1 MTRSQVKRARRGR
14 ALADRIAA
22 LEATVDRLDAA
33 LKAEIAAS
41 RARPEAPLAPAVSA
55 AQLQRQLGR
64 VAAEMREHAERQSR
78 RVLEAE
84 STVAED
90 MRDALQEIVSSL
102 HSTRQTVAAGAKRR
116 TRPVTVLFLVHQAE
130 RWTTL
135 ADVHDLMLKDPDFEV
150 LVGSLPRFRQDG
162 APVEPEAE
170 VSAGLA
176 ARGVRHIRLGMDP
189 DTALDIVKAMAPDV
203 IFRQAFADADLPPA
217 FNAGELTFARLAYV
231 PDGIGACDAGAN
243 RDLPLHRLLW
253 RYYAPTAEDLDVFAS
268 CSPLGGAN
276 AILAGSPKFDR
287 LLRSGRGADAWP
299 IRGQRARKRLIWAP
313 RAESSLEP
321 DRGAFPDCW
330 RQAAAAAEA
339 NPDVQILLKS
349 DEGLFDRC
357 RRSGLLRDSEI
368 REFELAWAVLPNT
381 ATLTSDDYGRVFA
394 ASDAIITDD
403 AGLIAEYLLFD
414 KPAIFLDGGR
424 NPSFG
429 PAWSVLSQG
438 IYAARGWQAAYA
450 TALGATEPGGDTMKT
465 ARRRVVD
472 RLMPHP
478 QLAGHRIVDDIRQA
492 FVERREA
499 ACIRAA

>member
-14 ALADRIAA
+14 KLADRIAA

-33 LKAEIAAS
+33 LQAEIAAA
-41 RARPEAPLAPAVSA
+41 RARPEVPAAPPVSA

-64 VAAEMREHAERQSR
+64 VAAEMKEHVERQSR

-90 MRDALQEIVSSL
+90 MRNALQEIVSSL
-102 HSTRQTVAAGAKRR
+102 HSTRQTAAVGAKRR

-130 RWTTL
+130 RWDAL

-150 LVGSLPRFRQDG
+150 LVGSLPRFRRD
-162 APVEPEAE
+162 AARLDYEAE

-217 FNAGELTFARLAYV
+217 FNAGELTFARLAFV
-231 PDGIGACDAGAN
+231 PDGIEAGDAGAD

-253 RYYAPTAEDLDVFAS
+253 RYYAPTAEDLDVFAG
-268 CSPLGGAN
+268 CSPLSGAN

-287 LLRSGRGADAWP
+287 LLRSGRGPDAWP

-313 RAESSLEP
+313 RAGS
-321 DRGAFPDCW
+321 GAERDHGSFPDCW
-330 RQAAAAAEA
+330 RQVTAAAEA
-339 NPDVQILLKS
+339 NPDVQILFKP
-349 DEGLFDRC
+349 DAELFDRC
-357 RRSGLLRDSEI
+357 RQSGLLSDAEI
-368 REFELAWAVLPNT
+368 REFDLAWAALPNT
-381 ATLTSDDYGRVFA
+381 ATCPPDDYGRVFA

-424 NPSFG
+424 NASLGPSS
-429 PAWSVLSQG
+429 SVLSQG

-478 QLAGHRIVDDIRQA
+478 QLAGHRIVDDVRQA
-492 FVERREA
+492 FMERREA
-499 ACIRAA
+499 ARIRAA